1 MVNQRRSIS
10 IFNCDK
16 VKLAPVLAQVD
27 PLLIVVYPERVK
39 HDYQTRVFGRI
50 YILCKPEPKEQ
61 GRAYKVA
68 R

>member
-39 HDYQTRVFGRI
+39 HDYQHH
-50 YILCKPEPKEQ
+50 
-61 GRAYKVA
+61 
-68 R
+68 